1 MTEREI
7 RLPMAEE
14 EARSLRVGDVLCLS
28 GRLFTARDSAHRLLA
43 DLLARGETLPFK
55 PVPDAIYHCGP
66 LAVRRGAG
74 WRILSAG
81 PTSSTRLDSHA
92 PALIAGLGL
101 HLLVGKGGIG
111 KKTERALRERGAAYA
126 HATGGAG
133 ALAARAIEEV
143 EDVFWL
149 EELGMPEAVWLLRVS
164 RLGPLL
170 VTMDSVGGN
179 LYQEVAHEVESK
191 RRELETRIG

>member
-1 MTEREI
+1 MEREI
-7 RLPMAEE
+7 RLPMNEE
-14 EARSLRVGDVLCLS
+14 ESKSLRVGDVLHLS
-28 GRLFTARDSAHRLLA
+28 GRLFTARDAAHRLLA
-43 DLLARGETLPFK
+43 DCLARGETLPFK
-55 PVPDAIYHCGP
+55 PIPDTIYHCGP

-81 PTSSTRLDSHA
+81 PTSSTRLDSYA
-92 PALIAGLGL
+92 PALIAGFGL
-101 HLLVGKGGIG
+101 HLLVGKGGMG
-111 KKTERALRERGAAYA
+111 ESTQEALREHGAAYA
-126 HATGGAG
+126 HFTGGTG

-149 EELGMPEAVWLLRVS
+149 EELGMPEAAWLLRVN

-179 LYQEVAHEVESK
+179 LYGEVAHQVASK
-191 RRELETRIG
+191 KRELETRIG

>member
-1 MTEREI
+1 MEREI
-7 RLPMAEE
+7 RLPMSEE
-14 EARSLRVGDVLCLS
+14 EARSLRVGDVLNLS
-28 GRLFTARDSAHRLLA
+28 GRLFTARDAAHRLLA
-43 DLLARGETLPFK
+43 DCLARRETLPFE
-55 PVPDAIYHCGP
+55 PVPDVVYHCGP
-66 LAVRRGAG
+66 LAVRHGAG

-81 PTSSTRLDSHA
+81 PTSSTRLDSNA

-101 HLLVGKGGIG
+101 HLLVGKGGMG
-111 KKTERALRERGAAYA
+111 QSTRQALRERGAAYA

-149 EELGMPEAVWLLRVS
+149 EELGMPEAVWLLRVK

-179 LYQEVAHEVESK
+179 LYDEVARQVESK
-191 RRELETRIG
+191 RRALETRTG